1 MLTTCH
7 LKLGVDGRLIIPASA
22 RRELG
27 LEPGDSVVLESDG
40 TSLLIRSAESVLEET
55 QNYFSQFAIPGV
67 SIVDELIGERR
78 QEVSRESASL
88 A

>member
-1 MLTTCH
+1 MHTTCH

-22 RRELG
+22 RKELG

-40 TSLLIRSAESVLEET
+40 TSLLIRSVDSVLQET
-55 QNYFSQFAIPGV
+55 QNYFAQFAVPGV
-67 SIVDELIGERR
+67 SVVDELIAERR
-78 QEVSRESASL
+78 LEASRESASV